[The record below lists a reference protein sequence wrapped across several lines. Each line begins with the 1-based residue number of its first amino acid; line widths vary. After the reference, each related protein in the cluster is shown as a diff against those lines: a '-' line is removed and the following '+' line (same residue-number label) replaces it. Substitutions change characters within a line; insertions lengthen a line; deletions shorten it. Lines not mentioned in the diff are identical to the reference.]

1 MYTTCPK
8 CTRQYRIRAE
18 QLSMASGE
26 VRCGYCGY
34 QFNALGRLS
43 DEPLLLPVTDHDSIT
58 SGIRIRHE
66 PDFGGPNSAD
76 YKDNDEIQ
84 VLDSE
89 FDDEILDAEPQFDI
103 GDIGEGDDESITDR
117 KANDVHDI
125 KLEEVA
131 SVKENLVDIP
141 ESFLEGKPSSRHLF
155 ISLFWGLGAIFL
167 LFTLFA
173 QLSWFNRDEILKNFP
188 ELLPKVRIVCD
199 YFNCELLR
207 QRNVH
212 AIKLVNRDVRLH
224 PIYSN
229 TLLVNATI
237 TNRSDDVQPFPR
249 IQLTLFN
256 TDGGMVAFRE
266 FNPNE
271 YLDDSII
278 INDGMTPGQPVH
290 FALEVTGPTEGAVSF
305 EFRFL

>member
-1 MYTTCPK
+1 
-8 CTRQYRIRAE
+8 
-18 QLSMASGE
+18 MASGE
-26 VRCGYCGY
+26 VRCGYCGE

-43 DEPLLLPVTDHDSIT
+43 DSPLHLPDSDAGT
-58 SGIRIRHE
+58 QAADSRARHE
-66 PDFGGPNSAD
+66 PDLGGPRIVEVDQTLDAD
-76 YKDNDEIQ
+76 I
-84 VLDSE
+84 
-89 FDDEILDAEPQFDI
+89 DDEILDAEPQFDI
-103 GDIGEGDDESITDR
+103 GDIGEGDTDLDADKEPDEIQ
-117 KANDVHDI
+117 KV
-125 KLEEVA
+125 KLEDIA
-131 SVKENLVDIP
+131 SVKEKLVVIP
-141 ESFLEGKPSSRHLF
+141 ETLLESKPSSWHII

-167 LFTLFA
+167 ILILAA

-188 ELLPKVRIVCD
+188 EYLPKVRIVCD
-199 YFNCELLR
+199 YFNCDLLR

-224 PIYSN
+224 PIYSD

-237 TNRSDDVQPFPR
+237 TNRSDAVQPFPR

-278 INDGMTPGQPVH
+278 IGDGMIPGQPVH

>member
-1 MYTTCPK
+1 
-8 CTRQYRIRAE
+8 
-18 QLSMASGE
+18 MAAGE
-26 VRCGYCGY
+26 VRCGFCGE

-43 DEPLLLPVTDHDSIT
+43 DYPLHLPDKGFTDTRH
-58 SGIRIRHE
+58 RHE
-66 PDFGGPNSAD
+66 PDFGGPSSAD

-84 VLDSE
+84 ALESNL
-89 FDDEILDAEPQFDI
+89 DDEILDAEPQFDI
-103 GDIGEGDDESITDR
+103 GDIGEGDIGPDTE
-117 KANDVHDI
+117 KATNEIQKV
-125 KLEEVA
+125 KLEEVV
-131 SVKENLVDIP
+131 SVREKLVDIP
-141 ESFLEGKPSSRHLF
+141 ETLLEGKPSSHHIV
-155 ISLFWGLGAIFL
+155 ISLFWSLGAIIL
-167 LFTLFA
+167 LFSLLA
-173 QLSWFNRDEILKNFP
+173 QVSWFNRDEILKKYP
-188 ELLPKVRIVCD
+188 ELLPQYRIVCD

-224 PIYSN
+224 PIYSD

-237 TNRSDDVQPFPR
+237 TNRSDDAQPFPR

-271 YLDDSII
+271 YLDDSMII
-278 INDGMTPGQPVH
+278 SEGMIPGQPVH
-290 FALEVTGPTEGAVSF
+290 FALEVTGPTEDAVSF